1 MSRLTIIDAER
12 MEKLL
17 LHLGFFRSRK
27 KGSHTAYRHPDG
39 RGTTIPHH
47 KGRDLT
53 RPLIR
58 DILSDINVGVEEY
71 NETLKE
77 I

>member
-17 LHLGFFRSRK
+17 YHLGFIRTRK
-27 KGSHTAYRHPDG
+27 KGSHAAYRHPDG
-39 RGTTIPHH
+39 RGTSVPHH
-47 KGRDLT
+47 KGRDLA

-58 DILSDINVGVEEY
+58 DILSDINMGVDEY
-71 NETLKE
+71 NEALKE